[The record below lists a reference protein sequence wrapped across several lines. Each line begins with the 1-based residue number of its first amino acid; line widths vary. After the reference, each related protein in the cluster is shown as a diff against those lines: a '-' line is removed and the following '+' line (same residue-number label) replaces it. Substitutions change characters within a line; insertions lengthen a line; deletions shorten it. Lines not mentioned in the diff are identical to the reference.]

1 MTAKQLLDLPAI
13 RAFDAAMDGDHGRR
27 IAEQSADPLLQI
39 RQRVALLGE
48 DDQVALAPRGITHL
62 RGVRESPI
70 LHRADGRGRAAG
82 GKTALLAGRK
92 RAAAEIRMSLDA
104 MMAQRDLAEAL

>member
-1 MTAKQLLDLPAI
+1 VIAEQLLDLPAT

-62 RGVRESPI
+62 RGVLQQLREFVPLAI
-70 LHRADGRGRAAG
+70 
-82 GKTALLAGRK
+82 LAGMDDVVCLFLEGLQNTHFRF
-92 RAAAEIRMSLDA
+92 AFLNGLDSGA
-104 MMAQRDLAEAL
+104 